1 MHDVS
6 PIVMNLAACLSAALI
21 LGFVTERLKLSPI
34 VGYLLAGVAVGPLT
48 PGFVADRKT
57 AEQLADIGV
66 VLLMFGVGMHFD
78 LRDLMAVR
86 RVALPGAIGQVIVAT
101 VLGMLAVVAAGLGW
115 TAGAVIGVAISVAST
130 VVLIRVLSDNN
141 VLDSEQGHIAVGW
154 LIVEDLFTV
163 FVLVILPALAKMRD
177 AEAGAGA
184 ALVQSLSLAVLQI
197 VLLGI
202 AVLWVGRR
210 FIPRL
215 LETVARTRAR
225 ELFTLAILVI
235 ALSIAVGSS
244 LIFGVSMALGA
255 FLAGMIVRQSEVS
268 HQAAADALPM
278 RDAFAVL
285 FFVSVGML
293 FDPTAI
299 RDNPLLFFTLLFVIL
314 VAKPLTAIAI
324 VWALGYSFRT
334 ALTVAVGLAQ
344 IGEFSFI
351 LADAAAGDPAAGLGL
366 LGQSE
371 KSLLIACA
379 ILSISLNPWLFRTIT
394 PIEAWLRRRPKIW
407 RFIARRSEAR
417 VRGLPVP
424 TRLGESSDKPRAII
438 VGYGPVGKT
447 ASTILTDFG
456 IEPVVVDLNV
466 DTVAN
471 LLAMGKLAVYGDA
484 AQREIL
490 TAAGVANA
498 KYLLLTIPDLQTRT
512 VIVLVAR
519 ELNPELKIFVRARY
533 MEERAWLEEIGATE
547 VCFEEAE
554 AAIGL
559 ASLLLREVGADE
571 DRIRLERRRIRTRLA
586 FQALPDSPH
595 FDPPASPPTQ

>member
-6 PIVMNLAACLSAALI
+6 PILVNLAVCLSAALI
-21 LGFVTERLKLSPI
+21 LGFVTERLRLSPI

-48 PGFVADRKT
+48 PGFVADRET
-57 AEQLADIGV
+57 AEQLSHIGV

-86 RVALPGAIGQVIVAT
+86 RVALPGAIGQVLVAT
-101 VLGMLAVVAAGLGW
+101 LLGMIAAVTAGWGWAASAVVGM
-115 TAGAVIGVAISVAST
+115 AISVAST

-141 VLDSEQGHIAVGW
+141 VLESEQGHIAVGW

-163 FVLVILPALAKMRD
+163 FALVVLPALARLKD
-177 AEAGAGA
+177 ADAGA
-184 ALVQSLSLAVLQI
+184 ATALLGSLSLAILQI
-197 VLLGI
+197 LLLGV
-202 AVLWVGRR
+202 AVLWVGRK

-215 LETVARTRAR
+215 LEKVARTRAR

-235 ALSIAVGSS
+235 ALTIAVGSS
-244 LIFGVSMALGA
+244 LIFHVSMVLGA
-255 FLAGMIVRQSEVS
+255 FLAGMVVGQSEVS

-293 FDPTAI
+293 FDPAAI
-299 RDNPLLFFTLLFVIL
+299 TGNPLLFLALLAVIL
-314 VAKPLTAIAI
+314 IAKPLTAIVI

-351 LADAAAGDPAAGLGL
+351 LADVATQHEL
-366 LGQSE
+366 LGQPE

-379 ILSISLNPWLFRTIT
+379 ILTISLNPWLFRTIT
-394 PIEAWLRRRPKIW
+394 PIETWLRRRPRMW
-407 RFIARRSEAR
+407 RIIARRSEAR
-417 VRGLPVP
+417 VKGLPLP
-424 TRLGESSDKPRAII
+424 AKLAEDSEKPRAII

-447 ASTILTDFG
+447 ASAILTDFG
-456 IEPVVVDLNV
+456 VEPVVVDLNV

-490 TAAGVANA
+490 AAAGVANA

-519 ELNPELKIFVRARY
+519 QLNPDLKIFVRARY
-533 MEERAWLEEIGATE
+533 LEERAWLEEIGATE

-595 FDPPASPPTQ
+595 FDPPPESPPQ

>member
-1 MHDVS
+1 
-6 PIVMNLAACLSAALI
+6 
-21 LGFVTERLKLSPI
+21 
-34 VGYLLAGVAVGPLT
+34 
-48 PGFVADRKT
+48 
-57 AEQLADIGV
+57 
-66 VLLMFGVGMHFD
+66 
-78 LRDLMAVR
+78 
-86 RVALPGAIGQVIVAT
+86 
-101 VLGMLAVVAAGLGW
+101 
-115 TAGAVIGVAISVAST
+115 
-130 VVLIRVLSDNN
+130 
-141 VLDSEQGHIAVGW
+141 
-154 LIVEDLFTV
+154 
-163 FVLVILPALAKMRD
+163 
-177 AEAGAGA
+177 
-184 ALVQSLSLAVLQI
+184 
-197 VLLGI
+197 
-202 AVLWVGRR
+202 
-210 FIPRL
+210 
-215 LETVARTRAR
+215 
-225 ELFTLAILVI
+225 
-235 ALSIAVGSS
+235 
-244 LIFGVSMALGA
+244 
-255 FLAGMIVRQSEVS
+255 
-268 HQAAADALPM
+268 
-278 RDAFAVL
+278 
-285 FFVSVGML
+285 ML

-299 RDNPLLFFTLLFVIL
+299 RDNPVLFVVLPGIIL
-314 VAKPLTAIAI
+314 AAKPLTAIAI

-351 LADAAAGDPAAGLGL
+351 LADVAANHQL

-379 ILSISLNPWLFRTIT
+379 IVTISLNPWLFRTIV
-394 PIEAWLRRRPKIW
+394 PIETWLRRRPRIW

-417 VRGLPVP
+417 VRTLPVP
-424 TRLGESSDKPRAII
+424 ARLTESSEKPRAII

-447 ASTILTDFG
+447 ASAILTDFG

-490 TAAGVANA
+490 TAAGVESAT
-498 KYLLLTIPDLQTRT
+498 YLLLTIPDLQTRT

-519 ELNPELKIFVRARY
+519 ELNPDLKIFVRARY

-586 FQALPDSPH
+586 FQALPDSPRFDPPH
-595 FDPPASPPTQ
+595 FDPPPKPPTQ